1 MLLGRAAEVHRISAW
16 LDSATSE
23 YSGPLQFLEIAGSI
37 GVGKSTRV
45 TSALH
50 RRRSRNETVV
60 VCRGSRSAQV
70 SPLSAVQPLIS
81 ELLNEDRARL
91 LDLSYIGRIA
101 RDCAQQLGAKPLVLV
116 IDDTQWIDAAST
128 EFLRLFLRRP
138 ARAHRSVIAI
148 HRPDQAPHELLEE
161 ARSLGAHIEQ
171 LFLDVLDDAAIREIA
186 TGITPAQTELVVA
199 TAAGNPLFASTLT
212 SVFRRFADSTS
223 IDEALDLARSH
234 RTTILQSVV
243 MADIES
249 LPREVR
255 DVVFALA
262 VLDRRSP
269 AEIAAVLGIPDASVQ
284 ASLDTLIGT
293 GLLDPN
299 PQLTLHPLVTH
310 SAVMNA
316 EPALL
321 RRLHR
326 TVLDLPGH
334 TPLSSATHLS
344 ALGPHATADER
355 RRLIDSARLAIGS
368 DPATVVKWLAP
379 LAEATR
385 SPASAHD
392 HEAAILLSRAEL
404 LSGRVREAV
413 DRLRTMAEGLQAAAD
428 GPAPDSL
435 LSQIRVLLA
444 RGLRMLGHPEAAI
457 DVLETHLDDADPA
470 LVMEHIALQTLTD
483 APVSRALIRRLIA
496 RDELRYRAAALSFE
510 VISNLNQG
518 LIHEARDLF
527 RELPPLVTSLPPE
540 DAVEIIDAIASA
552 AWAAYLLDDFGS
564 GIDFASMGLR
574 ISRRF
579 GHGDISSNLGTA
591 LSFSLLARG
600 RFGEAELAAEEA
612 IEDAVRFGSP
622 DFIAMALSGLVQSAM
637 WRRDTAELEGLSAR
651 MDEAPTP
658 SVAWWRRT
666 VETNAARL
674 TAVLGHPAT
683 VRPSLHP
690 HDASIAYRH
699 ADAALVALTEG
710 HPHEARA
717 LLSTGLDWAEKF
729 DLGSQRALILTMQ
742 AELLEQSGNDLETAV
757 ELSRR
762 AADIFDRL
770 HMPAHLARA
779 RRTQSAASA
788 ELSRTGVSALTKRE
802 REVAELAANGL
813 SNKEI
818 AETLVISPRT
828 VEEHI
833 AKALKKT
840 GLSSRTG
847 LAKLFG

>member
-1 MLLGRAAEVHRISAW
+1 
-16 LDSATSE
+16 
-23 YSGPLQFLEIAGSI
+23 
-37 GVGKSTRV
+37 
-45 TSALH
+45 
-50 RRRSRNETVV
+50 
-60 VCRGSRSAQV
+60 
-70 SPLSAVQPLIS
+70 
-81 ELLNEDRARL
+81 
-91 LDLSYIGRIA
+91 
-101 RDCAQQLGAKPLVLV
+101 
-116 IDDTQWIDAAST
+116 
-128 EFLRLFLRRP
+128 
-138 ARAHRSVIAI
+138 
-148 HRPDQAPHELLEE
+148 
-161 ARSLGAHIEQ
+161 
-171 LFLDVLDDAAIREIA
+171 
-186 TGITPAQTELVVA
+186 LVVA

-269 AEIAAVLGIPDASVQ
+269 AEIAAVPGLPPPSVPAPPPAHDRRPPAQTAAVLGTPDASVQ

-470 LVMEHIALQTLTD
+470 LVMEHIALQT
-483 APVSRALIRRLIA
+483 
-496 RDELRYRAAALSFE
+496 
-510 VISNLNQG
+510 
-518 LIHEARDLF
+518 
-527 RELPPLVTSLPPE
+527 
-540 DAVEIIDAIASA
+540 
-552 AWAAYLLDDFGS
+552 
-564 GIDFASMGLR
+564 
-574 ISRRF
+574 
-579 GHGDISSNLGTA
+579 
-591 LSFSLLARG
+591 
-600 RFGEAELAAEEA
+600 
-612 IEDAVRFGSP
+612 
-622 DFIAMALSGLVQSAM
+622 
-637 WRRDTAELEGLSAR
+637 
-651 MDEAPTP
+651 
-658 SVAWWRRT
+658 
-666 VETNAARL
+666 
-674 TAVLGHPAT
+674 
-683 VRPSLHP
+683 
-690 HDASIAYRH
+690 
-699 ADAALVALTEG
+699 
-710 HPHEARA
+710 
-717 LLSTGLDWAEKF
+717 
-729 DLGSQRALILTMQ
+729 
-742 AELLEQSGNDLETAV
+742 
-757 ELSRR
+757 
-762 AADIFDRL
+762 
-770 HMPAHLARA
+770 
-779 RRTQSAASA
+779 
-788 ELSRTGVSALTKRE
+788 
-802 REVAELAANGL
+802 
-813 SNKEI
+813 
-818 AETLVISPRT
+818 
-828 VEEHI
+828 
-833 AKALKKT
+833 
-840 GLSSRTG
+840 
-847 LAKLFG
+847 